1 MNKIDTMLTR
11 IKLSLFHK
19 NTEKMLW
26 TLFFLLLVL
35 LAFSF
40 LFSQDSQAKAVYFT
54 TQQPVS
60 ISSFE
65 KFDPPTT
72 SILPRH
78 IRVRLQHNEN
88 LYQLFERLQLDPN
101 QVTILANSLS
111 TKQRRQVNRI
121 QRGTVIRLSLDHN
134 DKIKQLVIME
144 DPIRGTSYYRTPK
157 GYASVAYE
165 AEYQKQYRFIEGD
178 ITSSLY
184 RDGTSKGM
192 SSKMVNDFANIYA
205 YDIDFANDVRRGD
218 KFSVLYEELLV
229 ENRTVQTGNIRIA
242 EFINQGKKITAIYYK
257 TKAGEDGYFTPD
269 GKSMKTRFLR
279 MPVEFS
285 RVSSR
290 FNPRRRHPVLNIIRP
305 HQGVDFAAR
314 PGTPIRSVGNG
325 VVSWAGTKGGYGRT
339 VIINHGDGYTT
350 LYAHMRGYARNIR
363 KGRRVKQGQVI
374 GYVGS
379 SGISTGPHLHYEF
392 RVSGVH
398 RDPLKVKIPRQTQ
411 LARGELPA
419 FRKYAEQILTIK
431 ASSAQADYG
440 G

>member
-1 MNKIDTMLTR
+1 MLTR
-11 IKLSLFHK
+11 IKLSLLHK
-19 NTEKMLW
+19 NTEKMIW
-26 TLFFLLLVL
+26 VLFFLVLML
-35 LAFSF
+35 LALSF
-40 LFSQDSQAKAVYFT
+40 LFNQDSQAKVVYST

-65 KFDPPTT
+65 KSEPSTNP
-72 SILPRH
+72 ILPRH
-78 IRVRLQHNEN
+78 FRVRLQHNEN
-88 LYQLFERLQLDPN
+88 LYELFERLQLDPN
-101 QVTILANSLS
+101 EIATLVRSLS
-111 TKQRRQVNRI
+111 TNQRRSLNRI
-121 QRGTVIRLSLDHN
+121 PRGTVIRLSLNHN
-134 DKIKQLVIME
+134 DEIKQLVIME

-165 AEYQKQYRFIEGD
+165 AEYQKKYHLIEGD

-218 KFSVLYEELLV
+218 KFSVVYEELLV
-229 ENRTVQTGNIRIA
+229 ENRTVQTGNIRMA

-257 TKAGEDGYFTPD
+257 TKTGAAGYFTPD

-305 HQGVDFAAR
+305 HKGVDFAAR
-314 PGTPIRSVGNG
+314 TGTPIHSVGNG
-325 VVSWAGTKGGYGRT
+325 VVTWAGTKGGYGRT

-363 KGRRVKQGQVI
+363 KGRRIKQGQVI

-379 SGISTGPHLHYEF
+379 SGVSTGPHLHYEF
-392 RVSGVH
+392 RVRGVH
-398 RDPLKVKIPRQTQ
+398 RDPLKIKIPRQTQ

-431 ASSAQADYG
+431 DSRTQAQANYG